1 MSLFNIFTKT
11 AVVLLMLAALNSM
24 SDAQADP
31 EPTYAPRG
39 AHTVGVLDVTVGEG
53 NDALNAT
60 VWYPAL
66 NPEDI
71 EERYTYDLNGL
82 LTVGQALDGA
92 QPDFSAG
99 PYPVIVYSHGLFG
112 ARFEST
118 HYIEHLA
125 SWGFVV
131 IAADHLGSTFFDL
144 TSSADVLKS
153 FGRRPQEIA
162 QLLDHL
168 EALNT
173 EGDFAGLFDMD
184 SVGVT
189 GFSFG
194 GYSALMAGG
203 AVLNSE
209 AIIAIC
215 EGFSA
220 EANALCDA
228 DNRQLLAE
236 TVGLDTVP
244 DGLWPS
250 VADERVKAVVLLAPC
265 CVDFIGVDGL
275 ADFTLPTFVIGGSA
289 DTGAPVERHGQ
300 VVFDHINSETRALA
314 VIEGAG
320 HEVYLDIYAGDI
332 VRAHDFI
339 RHLATA
345 FFNSQLKGDTAS
357 AAQLDPSAVN
367 FPEISYT
374 AVGLGAE

>member
-1 MSLFNIFTKT
+1 MSLLNMFTKT
-11 AVVLLMLAALNSM
+11 VVALLMLVALTSM
-24 SDAQADP
+24 SDGQTEP

-39 AHTVGVLDVTVGEG
+39 AHTAGVLDVMVGEG
-53 NDALNAT
+53 DDSLNAT

-66 NPEDI
+66 NPDNS

-82 LTVGQALDGA
+82 LTVGQALDSA
-92 QPDFSAG
+92 QPDPSAG

-118 HYIEHLA
+118 RYIEHLA

-131 IAADHLGSTFFDL
+131 IAADHLGSTFFDI
-144 TSSADVLKS
+144 TSAADVLQS
-153 FGRRPQEIA
+153 FGRRPQEVTRLI
-162 QLLDHL
+162 DHL

-173 EGDFAGLFDMD
+173 EGDFAGLLDME

-194 GYSALMAGG
+194 GYSALMVGG

-215 EGFSA
+215 DGVSP
-220 EANALCDA
+220 EANALCGA

-236 TVGLDTVP
+236 TVGLAAVP

-250 VADERVKAVVLLAPC
+250 VADERVKTVVLLAPC
-265 CVDFIGVDGL
+265 CVDFMGVDGL
-275 ADFTLPTFVIGGSA
+275 ADFTLPTLVIGGSA
-289 DTGAPVERHGQ
+289 DTGAPVERHGR
-300 VVFDHINSETRALA
+300 VVFDHVSSEARALA
-314 VIEGAG
+314 VIDGAG
-320 HEVYLDIYAGDI
+320 HEVYLDIYTGEI
-332 VRAHDFI
+332 VRAHDLI
-339 RHLATA
+339 AHLATA
-345 FFNSQLKGDTAS
+345 FFSAQLKGDSDA
-357 AAQLDPSAVN
+357 AAQLDPSAVE

-374 AVGLGAE
+374 AVGLDAE

>member
-1 MSLFNIFTKT
+1 MSVFNMFAKA
-11 AVVLLMLAALNSM
+11 AVALLMLAALTLTGYT
-24 SDAQADP
+24 QADP

-39 AHTVGVLDVTVGEG
+39 THSVGVVDVTVGNG
-53 NDALNAT
+53 DDTLNAT

-66 NPEDI
+66 NPDEM

-92 QPDFSAG
+92 QPDLSAG

-118 HYIEHLA
+118 RYIEHLA

-131 IAADHLGSTFFDL
+131 IAADHIGSTFFDT
-144 TSSADVLKS
+144 TSATDVLKS
-153 FGRRPQEIA
+153 FGRRPQEITR
-162 QLLDHL
+162 LIDHL
-168 EALNT
+168 ETLNT
-173 EGDFAGLFDMD
+173 EVDFAGLFDMD

-194 GYSALMAGG
+194 GYSALMVGG

-209 AIIAIC
+209 AIIDIC
-215 EGFSA
+215 EGFSV
-220 EANALCDA
+220 EANALCGA
-228 DNRQLLAE
+228 DNRQLLAQ
-236 TVGLDTVP
+236 TVGLDAVP

-275 ADFTLPTFVIGGSA
+275 VDFTLPTLVIGGSA

-300 VVFDHINSETRALA
+300 VVFDHINSEPRALA

-332 VRAHDFI
+332 VRAHDLI
-339 RHLATA
+339 GHLATA
-345 FFNSQLKGDTAS
+345 FFSAQLKGDINA
-357 AAQLDPSAVN
+357 AAQLEPSAVN

-374 AVGLGAE
+374 AVGFGEE